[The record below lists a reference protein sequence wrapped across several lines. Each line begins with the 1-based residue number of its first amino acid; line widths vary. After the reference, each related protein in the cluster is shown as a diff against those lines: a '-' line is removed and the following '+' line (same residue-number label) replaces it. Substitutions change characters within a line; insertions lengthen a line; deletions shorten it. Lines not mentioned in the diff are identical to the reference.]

1 MPPQPINTVNTVVF
15 KNPLSL
21 AAAAGFF
28 VRLCGQLSLNG
39 SVFDAVVGSDAGEKW
54 RLSVAKNVLIV
65 IEICYF
71 LIFKARPAT

>member
-1 MPPQPINTVNTVVF
+1 MPPQPINSLNTVVF

-21 AAAAGFF
+21 AAAGVFF

-71 LIFKARPAT
+71 SYL

>member
-1 MPPQPINTVNTVVF
+1 M
-15 KNPLSL
+15 
-21 AAAAGFF
+21 F
-28 VRLCGQLSLNG
+28 VKLCGQLSLNG